1 MIKWSRTHDHDCRS
15 VFQQKKKLFSI
26 FFLCAY
32 YRGSH
37 RTCSAKKAVLKDF
50 TFFAGKR
57 VYWRLQ
63 HACFPVNIAK
73 ERLFCRRSANGSFC
87 YQSLDC
93 FLALHSFKLTKHSH
107 FSIFTTLHGNSATK
121 IKHGDVSYNSNFS
134 II

>member
-1 MIKWSRTHDHDCRS
+1 MTMTVEVFSSR
-15 VFQQKKKLFSI
+15 KKNHFSI

-37 RTCSAKKAVLKDF
+37 WTCSAKNAVLKNF

-57 VYWRLQ
+57 MYWRLQ
-63 HACFPVNIAK
+63 HACFPANIAK
-73 ERLFCRRSANGSFC
+73 ENLFCRTSANGCFC
-87 YQSLDC
+87 YQSIDC

-107 FSIFTTLHGNSATK
+107 FSIFTTLHANSATK
-121 IKHGDVSYNSNFS
+121 IKHVDVSYNSNFS